1 MSDKLPVLSLAWQLS
16 MFPPPCSKAVRFN
29 PRPPGVIREGSTSD
43 LVLKFLRESGGFKTE
58 CQILWKVRRSHS
70 AVSWSLLYLQRQGL
84 VEGRCDPTRNSRYLK
99 YRAARAKDAD

>member
-1 MSDKLPVLSLAWQLS
+1 MSDELPVLSLVWQLA

-43 LVLKFLRESGGFKTE
+43 LVLKFLCESGGFKTE

-70 AVSWSLLYLQRQGL
+70 AVSWSLLYLIRQGL
-84 VEGRCDPTRNSRYLK
+84 VESRPDVVRSSRYKK
-99 YRAARAKDAD
+99 YRAV